1 MKTVNLSLILLLAC
15 PLIAHAVKQAP
26 ENLQVPTAPS
36 APSAPRAVNQS
47 PESFPVGLW
56 HTTHYKINDAKQT
69 VIKYPVYIEVCIQP
83 DGTWQSL
90 NSKDGM
96 TGRWSRE
103 RNDVHLTGNGLNYAG
118 TGDITLVEPYK
129 SMTGNWQSWPIERPE
144 GGHLSYTSRWTLK
157 NATSCLN

>member
-1 MKTVNLSLILLLAC
+1 MKTLNVSLLLLLAC
-15 PLIAHAVKQAP
+15 PLLAHAVNQAP

-103 RNDVHLTGNGLNYAG
+103 RNDVH
-118 TGDITLVEPYK
+118 IT
-129 SMTGNWQSWPIERPE
+129 
-144 GGHLSYTSRWTLK
+144 
-157 NATSCLN
+157 